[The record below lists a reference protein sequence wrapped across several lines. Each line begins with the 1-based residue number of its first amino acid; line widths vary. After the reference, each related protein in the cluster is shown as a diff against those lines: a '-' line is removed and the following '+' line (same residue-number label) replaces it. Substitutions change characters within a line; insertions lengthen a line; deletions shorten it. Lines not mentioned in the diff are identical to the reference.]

1 MTAASARLEA
11 SPGPTID
18 SPAIM
23 PETGS
28 AVLPEATAV
37 EQLKQKDA
45 ARIRAMFGRV
55 ARRYDLLNHLLS
67 ASLDRIWRRKLAQA
81 LVLPPGSRVLDL
93 CCGTGDQALALRR
106 PGVEIVAADF
116 CLPMLALAAPK
127 FRATAPPDAAFRT
140 SSRSASRSASRTV
153 SNIGPR
159 PSILNADALALPF
172 PDASFHAATVSFG
185 LRNVADLDR
194 ALAELARVLRPGGE
208 LGVLEFTVPI
218 RQPLRGLYLF
228 YFQHLLPRVG
238 SLLSKDPTAYTYL
251 PSSVL
256 DFPQRAA
263 FTARL
268 AAAGFEFATSTSLSG
283 GILALYRGRKKTR

>member
-1 MTAASARLEA
+1 
-11 SPGPTID
+11 
-18 SPAIM
+18 M

-28 AVLPEATAV
+28 EVLAQLTAV

-67 ASLDRIWRRKLAQA
+67 ASLDRVWRRKLARA

-127 FRATAPPDAAFRT
+127 FQAAARSDPGSARGPAAAPPAL
-140 SSRSASRSASRTV
+140 
-153 SNIGPR
+153 
-159 PSILNADALALPF
+159 LNADALCLPF
-172 PDASFHAATVSFG
+172 PDRSFHAATVSFG

-194 ALAELARVLRPGGE
+194 ALAELARVLHPGGE
-208 LGVLEFTVPI
+208 LGVLEFTVPYW
-218 RQPLRGLYLF
+218 QPLRGLYLF
-228 YFQHLLPRVG
+228 YFQHLLPKVG

-256 DFPQRAA
+256 DFPQREA

-268 AAAGFEFATSTSLSG
+268 EAAGFESATSTSLSG
-283 GILALYRGRKKTR
+283 GILALYRGRKQMR

>member
-1 MTAASARLEA
+1 
-11 SPGPTID
+11 
-18 SPAIM
+18 M

-28 AVLPEATAV
+28 EVLAQPIAV

-67 ASLDRIWRRKLAQA
+67 ASLDRVWRRKLARA

-127 FRATAPPDAAFRT
+127 FQEATPGAA
-140 SSRSASRSASRTV
+140 
-153 SNIGPR
+153 PR
-159 PSILNADALALPF
+159 PSVLNADALALPF
-172 PDASFHAATVSFG
+172 PDRSFHAATVSFG

-194 ALAELARVLRPGGE
+194 ALGELARVLHPGGE
-208 LGVLEFTVPI
+208 LGVLEFTVPAW
-218 RQPLRGLYLF
+218 QPLRGIYLF
-228 YFQHLLPRVG
+228 YFQHLLPKVG
-238 SLLSKDPTAYTYL
+238 SLLSNDPTAYTYL

-256 DFPQRAA
+256 DFPQREA
-263 FTARL
+263 FTARM
-268 AAAGFEFATSTSLSG
+268 AAAGFDSATSTSLSG
-283 GILALYRGRKKTR
+283 GILALYRARKKMR

>member
-1 MTAASARLEA
+1 
-11 SPGPTID
+11 
-18 SPAIM
+18 M

-28 AVLPEATAV
+28 EVLAEATAI
-37 EQLKQKDA
+37 EPLKQKDA

-67 ASLDRIWRRKLAQA
+67 ASLDRVWRRKLARS

-127 FRATAPPDAAFRT
+127 FRRAG
-140 SSRSASRSASRTV
+140 
-153 SNIGPR
+153 GPAGQDSGGV
-159 PSILNADALALPF
+159 PSTLNADALSLPF
-172 PDASFHAATVSFG
+172 ADASFQAATVSFG

-194 ALAELARVLRPGGE
+194 ALAELARVLHPGGE
-208 LGVLEFTVPI
+208 LGVLEFTVPAW
-218 RQPLRGLYLF
+218 QPLRGLYLF
-228 YFQHLLPRVG
+228 YFQHLLPKVG

-256 DFPQRAA
+256 DFPQRAD
-263 FTARL
+263 FTARM
-268 AAAGFEFATSTSLSG
+268 AAAGFESASSTSLSG
-283 GILALYRGRKKTR
+283 GILALYRGRKKMR